1 MRVLNAAVVKGLRR
15 FPFTEESRVRFPS
28 VVPKNKHMTEQLK
41 ELIKND
47 EIKELEIIELIETY
61 QKLVNLNIL
70 SDSDFCNLLEDL
82 GVENPKPNKFILDDE
97 CSFELL

>member
-1 MRVLNAAVVKGLRR
+1 
-15 FPFTEESRVRFPS
+15 
-28 VVPKNKHMTEQLK
+28 MTKQLK

-97 CSFELL
+97 CSFELI